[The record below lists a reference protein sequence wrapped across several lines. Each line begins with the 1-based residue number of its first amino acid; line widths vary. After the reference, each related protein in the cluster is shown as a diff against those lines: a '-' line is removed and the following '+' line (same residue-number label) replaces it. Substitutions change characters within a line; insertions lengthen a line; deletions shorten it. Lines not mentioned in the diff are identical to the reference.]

1 MLLWIFAVNQLNTLF
16 RWTIKKAGNVIF
28 LLLASDECVSVSH
41 AGTHVSS
48 FEMPFVSFLA
58 VISSPCR
65 QSVSLLLSPP
75 LV

>member
-1 MLLWIFAVNQLNTLF
+1 MHICSEPIKLSFKVDHK
-16 RWTIKKAGNVIF
+16 KKAGNVIF

-41 AGTHVSS
+41 AGTHVS
-48 FEMPFVSFLA
+48 FLA

-65 QSVSLLLSPP
+65 QSVSLSLSPP